1 MKRNILAALL
11 AFMLLAGLALPA
23 SAEEK
28 QDTPSDADI
37 LRITSAEDFLI
48 FAENCV
54 LDSWSTILQ

>member
-23 SAEEK
+23 AAEEK

-54 LDSWSTILQ
+54 LDSWSQN